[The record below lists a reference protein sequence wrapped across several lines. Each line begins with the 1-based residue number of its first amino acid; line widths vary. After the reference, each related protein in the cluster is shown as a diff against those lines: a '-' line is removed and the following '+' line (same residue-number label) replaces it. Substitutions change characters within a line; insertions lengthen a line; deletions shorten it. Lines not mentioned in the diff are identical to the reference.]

1 MPDWATR
8 IPRAIEEGK
17 RLLRKA
23 GWDGQQRVA
32 FWKRGSGQPVFSN
45 GELALAEALW
55 EVACEETPPDIA
67 ADYPALIAYTEKIES
82 LGGGE

>member
-1 MPDWATR
+1 MADWSVR
-8 IPRAIEEGK
+8 IPVAIEEGK

-45 GELALAEALW
+45 GEVALAEAAHQW
-55 EVACEETPPDIA
+55 HPDPIC
-67 ADYPALIAYTEKIES
+67 ADSGCLTGPALIAFTEKIES
-82 LGGGE
+82 L